1 MRTNA
6 STPNLNCQHC
16 NVEFKPKRGSVG
28 KFCSMAC
35 KYKHQR
41 SEKLNG
47 KASYFNCCKCHASLG
62 FGITKSAQFV
72 HKEKSNIAKAINLA
86 GVTRYQP
93 EGGIW
98 QLSAAILR
106 RKEKAWQ
113 DAWMSEYN
121 VEFPDWMS
129 VATKYMNN
137 KVSNDYQK
145 RMHRESGAGSLFRM
159 KKIIRTRVY
168 NYIKKST
175 NAKPRLK
182 NRTTEMLGCSI
193 QEMKNHLQK
202 QFARGMTWENHGTH
216 WHVDHIIPLCEFDFS
231 NPIQAALA
239 THYTNLQP
247 LWARDNLMKS
257 DRITQTHQLQFL

>member
-6 STPNLNCQHC
+6 STPNQNCQHC
-16 NVEFKPKRGSVG
+16 NVEFKPKSGSVG
-28 KFCSMAC
+28 KFCSI
-35 KYKHQR
+35 K
-41 SEKLNG
+41 
-47 KASYFNCCKCHASLG
+47 CKCEKQKHDKIYGNDSMYRCAVCHAALG
-62 FGITKSAQFV
+62 YGL
-72 HKEKSNIAKAINLA
+72 EKSGQFLNVGKGQISHRLKAQNI
-86 GVTRYQP
+86 TRYLP
-93 EGGIW
+93 DGGSW
-98 QLSAAILR
+98 QVSAAILR

-113 DAWMSEYN
+113 DAWTSEYN

-202 QFARGMTWENHGTH
+202 RFVRGMTWENHGTH